1 MKKSRLFA
9 LILAMV
15 LVVSSLAACGGSDDG
30 GSTTAASAAET
41 EAPKAET
48 EAPAEDTTA
57 APADTTEAA
66 GTEAAE
72 TKAAEAGTAFVDQA
86 KMEMKADLLGVGH
99 DVKIAL
105 IVKQRSELFYA
116 SIESGFLTAVEEAQA
131 MVDYNIEAQVLDDN
145 SDLAKELENA
155 QYTIDNGFDIV
166 VFVAMDPK
174 SSVPAFNLLVES
186 DVKTLIVDAPCDGSE
201 KCDAVIVSANE
212 EAGRMQMEKLCEQ
225 LGGKGNVLILTDSTN
240 PNAAIRE
247 QGAMAELE
255 NWPDV
260 KLIAEGEGDIPNV
273 NVDKAQQKMNELY
286 QVYGSEIN
294 GIWTFSDTPA
304 QGAIA
309 ALQES
314 QSEGIVVTGI
324 DGNAVAKQLI
334 QGGQM
339 YGTAAQFPNA
349 LGYDGVVAGLEILA
363 GTYDQE
369 QTIYVP
375 VQWIDSS
382 NVDEYAAFDQ

>member
-9 LILAMV
+9 LVLAMV
-15 LVVSSLAACGGSDDG
+15 LVVSSLAACGGSDDKD
-30 GSTTAASAAET
+30 TTAAPADTTAAE
-41 EAPKAET
+41 AET
-48 EAPAEDTTA
+48 DAPEEDTTA

-66 GTEAAE
+66 GTEAAAE
-72 TKAAEAGTAFVDQA
+72 TKAAEPGTAFVDQA
-86 KMEMKADLLGVGH
+86 KMELKADLIGVGH

-116 SIESGFLTAVEEAQA
+116 SIESGFLAAVEEAQA

-145 SDLAKELENA
+145 TDLAKELENV

-174 SSVPAFNLLVES
+174 SSVPAFDMLVAS

-212 EAGRMQMEKLCEQ
+212 EAGRLQMQKLCEQ
-225 LGGKGNVLILTDSTN
+225 MGGEGNVLILTDSTN

-255 NWPDV
+255 NWPNIT
-260 KLIAEGEGDIPNV
+260 LIAEGEGDIPSV

-309 ALQES
+309 ALQGS
-314 QSEGIVVTGI
+314 GNSDIVVTGI

>member
-9 LILAMV
+9 LVLAMV
-15 LVVSSLAACGGSDDG
+15 LVVSSLAACGGSDDKD
-30 GSTTAASAAET
+30 TTAAPADTTAAE
-41 EAPKAET
+41 AET
-48 EAPAEDTTA
+48 DAPEEDTTA

-66 GTEAAE
+66 GTEAAAE
-72 TKAAEAGTAFVDQA
+72 TKAAEPGTAFVDQA
-86 KMEMKADLLGVGH
+86 KMELKADLIGVGH

-116 SIESGFLTAVEEAQA
+116 SIESGFLAAVEEAQA

-145 SDLAKELENA
+145 TDLAKELENV

-174 SSVPAFNLLVES
+174 SSVPAFDMLVAS

-260 KLIAEGEGDIPNV
+260 KLIAEGEGDIPSV

-309 ALQES
+309 ALQGS
-314 QSEGIVVTGI
+314 GNSDIVVTGI

>member
-15 LVVSSLAACGGSDDG
+15 LVVSSLAACGGSDDKD
-30 GSTTAASAAET
+30 TTAAPTDTTAAAAET
-41 EAPKAET
+41 DAPE
-48 EAPAEDTTA
+48 EDTTA
-57 APADTTEAA
+57 ASADTTEAA
-66 GTEAAE
+66 GTEAAAE
-72 TKAAEAGTAFVDQA
+72 TKAAEPGTAFVDQA
-86 KMEMKADLLGVGH
+86 KMELKADLIDVGH

-116 SIESGFLTAVEEAQA
+116 SIESGFLNAVEEAQA

-145 SDLAKELENA
+145 TDLAKELENV

-174 SSVPAFNLLVES
+174 SSVPAFDLLVAS

-260 KLIAEGEGDIPNV
+260 KIIAEGEGDIPNV

>member
-15 LVVSSLAACGGSDDG
+15 LVVSSLAACGGSDDKD
-30 GSTTAASAAET
+30 TTAAPADTTAAAAET
-41 EAPKAET
+41 DAPE
-48 EAPAEDTTA
+48 EDTTA
-57 APADTTEAA
+57 ASADTTEAA
-66 GTEAAE
+66 GTEAAAE
-72 TKAAEAGTAFVDQA
+72 TKAAETGTAFVDQA
-86 KMEMKADLLGVGH
+86 KMELKADLIDVGH

-116 SIESGFLTAVEEAQA
+116 SIESGFLNAVEEAQA

-145 SDLAKELENA
+145 TDLAKELENV

-174 SSVPAFNLLVES
+174 SSVPAFDLLVAS

-260 KLIAEGEGDIPNV
+260 KIIAEGEGDIPNV

>member
-1 MKKSRLFA
+1 
-9 LILAMV
+9 MV
-15 LVVSSLAACGGSDDG
+15 LVVSSLAACGGSDDKD
-30 GSTTAASAAET
+30 TTAAPADTTAAAAET
-41 EAPKAET
+41 DAPE
-48 EAPAEDTTA
+48 EDTTA
-57 APADTTEAA
+57 ASADTTEAA
-66 GTEAAE
+66 GTEAAAE
-72 TKAAEAGTAFVDQA
+72 TKAAEPGTAFVDQA
-86 KMEMKADLLGVGH
+86 KMELKADLIDVGH

-116 SIESGFLTAVEEAQA
+116 SIESGFLNAVEEAQA

-145 SDLAKELENA
+145 TDLAKELENV

-174 SSVPAFNLLVES
+174 SSVPAFDLLVAS

-260 KLIAEGEGDIPNV
+260 KIIAEGEGDIPNV

>member
-9 LILAMV
+9 LLLAMV
-15 LVVSSLAACGGSDDG
+15 LVVSSLAACGGSGDK
-30 GSTTAASAAET
+30 E
-41 EAPKAET
+41 
-48 EAPAEDTTA
+48 TTA
-57 APADTTEAA
+57 APATEAAKEETEAPEETTAAPAETTAAAAETTEAA
-66 GTEAAE
+66 AE
-72 TKAAEAGTAFVDQA
+72 TEPAAAGTAFVDEA
-86 KMEMKADLLGVGH
+86 KMELKKDLIEVGH

-116 SIESGFLTAVEEAQA
+116 SIESGFMSAVEEAQA
-131 MVDYNIEAQVLDDN
+131 MVDYKIEAQVLDDN
-145 SDLAKELENA
+145 TDLAKELENV

-174 SSVPAFNLLVES
+174 SSVPAFDLLVAS

-260 KLIAEGEGDIPNV
+260 KIIAEGEGDIPTV
-273 NVDKAQQKMNELY
+273 NVEKAQQKMNELY

-314 QSEGIVVTGI
+314 GNTDIVVTGI

-349 LGYDGVVAGLEILA
+349 LGYDGVVAGLELLA

>member
-15 LVVSSLAACGGSDDG
+15 LVVSSLAACGGSDDKD
-30 GSTTAASAAET
+30 TTAAPADTTAAAAET
-41 EAPKAET
+41 DAPE
-48 EAPAEDTTA
+48 EDTTA
-57 APADTTEAA
+57 ASADTTEAA
-66 GTEAAE
+66 GTEAAAE
-72 TKAAEAGTAFVDQA
+72 TKAAEPGTAFVDQA
-86 KMEMKADLLGVGH
+86 KMELKADLIDVGH

-105 IVKQRSELFYA
+105 IVKQRRELFYA
-116 SIESGFLTAVEEAQA
+116 SIESGFLNAVEEAQA

-145 SDLAKELENA
+145 TDLAKELENV

-174 SSVPAFNLLVES
+174 SSVPAFDLLVAS

-260 KLIAEGEGDIPNV
+260 KIIAEGEGDIPNV

>member
-1 MKKSRLFA
+1 MKKSRLLA
-9 LILAMV
+9 LLLAMV
-15 LVVSSLAACGGSDDG
+15 LVVSGLAACGGDDKKD
-30 GSTTAASAAET
+30 TTAAPKET
-41 EAPKAET
+41 EAPKATEAAKET
-48 EAPAEDTTA
+48 EAPKATEA
-57 APADTTEAA
+57 AKETEAPKETEAA
-66 GTEAAE
+66 GS
-72 TKAAEAGTAFVDQA
+72 GSSFVDEA
-86 KMEMKADLLGVGH
+86 KMELKEDLIQVGK

-116 SIESGFLTAVEEAQA
+116 SIESGFMSAVEEAQA

-155 QYTIDNGFDIV
+155 QYVIDNGFDVV

-174 SSVPAFNLLVES
+174 SSVPAFDLLVES
-186 DVKTLIVDAPCDGSE
+186 EVKTLIVDAPCDGSE

-212 EAGRMQMEKLCEQ
+212 EAGRMQMEKLCEK

-247 QGAMAELE
+247 QGAMTELE
-255 NWPDV
+255 NWPDI
-260 KLIAEGEGDIPNV
+260 KIIAEGEGDIPNV

-286 QVYGSEIN
+286 QVYGADIN

-304 QGAIA
+304 QGAQA
-309 ALQES
+309 ALAES
-314 QSEGIVVTGI
+314 GNTDIVITGI

-349 LGYDGVVAGLEILA
+349 LGYDGVVAGLELLA

>member
-15 LVVSSLAACGGSDDG
+15 LVVSSLAACGGSDDKD
-30 GSTTAASAAET
+30 TTAAPADTTAAAAET
-41 EAPKAET
+41 DAPE
-48 EAPAEDTTA
+48 EDTTA
-57 APADTTEAA
+57 ASADTTEAA
-66 GTEAAE
+66 GTEAAAE
-72 TKAAEAGTAFVDQA
+72 TKAAEPGTAFVDQA
-86 KMEMKADLLGVGH
+86 KMELKADLIDVGH

-116 SIESGFLTAVEEAQA
+116 SIESGFLNAVEEAQA

-145 SDLAKELENA
+145 TDLAKELENV

-174 SSVPAFNLLVES
+174 SSVPAFDLLVAS

-260 KLIAEGEGDIPNV
+260 KIIAEGEGDIPNV

>member
-15 LVVSSLAACGGSDDG
+15 LVVSSLAACGGSDDKD
-30 GSTTAASAAET
+30 TTAAPADTTAAE
-41 EAPKAET
+41 AET
-48 EAPAEDTTA
+48 DAPEEDTTA

-72 TKAAEAGTAFVDQA
+72 TNAAAEGTAFVDQA
-86 KMEMKADLLGVGH
+86 KMELKKDLIGVGR

-116 SIESGFLTAVEEAQA
+116 SIESGFMSAVEEAQA

-145 SDLAKELENA
+145 TDLAKELENV

-174 SSVPAFNLLVES
+174 SSVPAFETLVAS

-260 KLIAEGEGDIPNV
+260 KIIAEGEGDIPTV

-314 QSEGIVVTGI
+314 GNKDIVVTGI
-324 DGNAVAKQLI
+324 DGNAVAKQMI
-334 QGGQM
+334 QDGLM

>member
-9 LILAMV
+9 LVLAMV
-15 LVVSSLAACGGSDDG
+15 LVVSSLAACGGDSKEE
-30 GSTTAASAAET
+30 TKAPETKAAET
-41 EAPKAET
+41 KAAET
-48 EAPAEDTTA
+48 KAPETKAAETKA
-57 APADTTEAA
+57 AETKAPE
-66 GTEAAE
+66 TEAAE
-72 TKAAEAGTAFVDQA
+72 TKAPEAGSSFVDEA
-86 KMEMKADLLGVGH
+86 KMELKSELIGVGH

-116 SIESGFLTAVEEAQA
+116 SIENGFLAAVEEAQA
-131 MVDYNIEAQVLDDN
+131 MVDYKIESQVFDDN
-145 SDLAKELENA
+145 SDLAKELENVQNA
-155 QYTIDNGFDIV
+155 IDQGYDVI

-174 SSVPAFNLLVES
+174 SSVPAFELCVAS
-186 DVKTLIVDAPCDGSE
+186 DAKTIIVDAPCDGSE

-212 EAGRMQMEKLCEQ
+212 EAGRMQMEKLCEKM
-225 LGGKGNVLILTDSTN
+225 GGKGNVLILTDSTN

-255 NWPDV
+255 NWPDI
-260 KLIAEGEGDIPNV
+260 KIIAEGEGDIPNV
-273 NVDKAQQKMNELY
+273 NVDKAHQKMSELY
-286 QVYGSEIN
+286 QVYGEEIQ

-304 QGAIA
+304 QGAMT
-309 ALQES
+309 ALAEA
-314 QSEGIVVTGI
+314 GRTDVVVTGI
-324 DGNAVAKQLI
+324 DGNAVAKQMI
-334 QGGQM
+334 QSGQM

-349 LGYDGVVAGLEILA
+349 LGYDGVVAGLELLA

>member
-15 LVVSSLAACGGSDDG
+15 LVVSSLAACGGSDDKD
-30 GSTTAASAAET
+30 TTAAPAHTTAAE
-41 EAPKAET
+41 AET
-48 EAPAEDTTA
+48 DAPEEDTTA

-66 GTEAAE
+66 GTEAADE
-72 TKAAEAGTAFVDQA
+72 TKAAEPGTAFVDQA
-86 KMEMKADLLGVGH
+86 KMELKADLIGVGH

-116 SIESGFLTAVEEAQA
+116 SIESGFMTAVEEAQA

-145 SDLAKELENA
+145 TDLAKELENV

-174 SSVPAFNLLVES
+174 SSVPAFDLLVAS

-260 KLIAEGEGDIPNV
+260 KIIAEGEGDIPNV
-273 NVDKAQQKMNELY
+273 NVDKAQQKMSELY

-309 ALQES
+309 ALQVS
-314 QSEGIVVTGI
+314 GNSDIVVTGI

-349 LGYDGVVAGLEILA
+349 LGYDGVVAGLELLA